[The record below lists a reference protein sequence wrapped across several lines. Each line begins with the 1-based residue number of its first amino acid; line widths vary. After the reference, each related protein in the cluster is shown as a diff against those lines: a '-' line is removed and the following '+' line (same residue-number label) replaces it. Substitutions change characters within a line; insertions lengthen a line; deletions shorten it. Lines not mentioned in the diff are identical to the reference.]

1 MRDWVNSPTRQE
13 VGFVGSV
20 GQSIPPTLMNV
31 TVGSAGRSALA
42 HTTATAGVL
51 RRLAL
56 LKPPCLPQRKE
67 RPRETRGQQRSNRS
81 LRRSHWTVITAEKG
95 TCPSGLSATNAAI
108 PVRLKRTPR
117 RRRFARNQRP

>member
-1 MRDWVNSPTRQE
+1 MKDWVNSPTRQE
-13 VGFVGSV
+13 VGFGGSV

-56 LKPPCLPQRKE
+56 LKPPCLPQRKKGQE
-67 RPRETRGQQRSNRS
+67 RRGGN
-81 LRRSHWTVITAEKG
+81 KD
-95 TCPSGLSATNAAI
+95 
-108 PVRLKRTPR
+108 RTDP
-117 RRRFARNQRP
+117 

>member
-20 GQSIPPTLMNV
+20 GQS
-31 TVGSAGRSALA
+31 GSAGRSVLA

-67 RPRETRGQQRSNRS
+67 RPRETRG
-81 LRRSHWTVITAEKG
+81 
-95 TCPSGLSATNAAI
+95 
-108 PVRLKRTPR
+108 
-117 RRRFARNQRP
+117 

>member
-20 GQSIPPTLMNV
+20 GQSVPPTLMMM
-31 TVGSAGRSALA
+31 VGSAGRSALA

-56 LKPPCLPQRKE
+56 LKPPYLPQRKE
-67 RPRETRGQQRSNRS
+67 SPRETRGLTIFNRS
-81 LRRSHWTVITAEKG
+81 LRRSHGTVITAEKG